1 MLIQYSMD
9 KYIRRNI
16 PTMTSAK
23 AFIDALREKFMVF
36 DKGEKAT
43 YLIDSLYKIDLNPC
57 LLPSYFSASVM
68 NVEVNS
74 KRSRIIENSSMVAG

>member
-23 AFIDALREKFMVF
+23 VFIDALREKFMVF

-43 YLIDSLYKIDLNPC
+43 YLIDS
-57 LLPSYFSASVM
+57 
-68 NVEVNS
+68 
-74 KRSRIIENSSMVAG
+74 